1 METQTKETYQQPKFS
16 YSRTEVYE
24 NCPYRYYL
32 QYVKGHYIS
41 ATSLALSYG
50 TLVHKINQIQTEMLL
65 AGKPIDYPMLK
76 DYFQNVNIPKKS
88 SKDKDGDIF
97 GVNILRRMFHDDWET
112 LDKTGRTFEEK
123 AQAFLERGIY
133 RQEEYL
139 AEHPELK
146 LFAAEM
152 PFEYYFNKVLF
163 TGSIDRVLQY
173 RDNPKHFVIHD
184 LKTSAEAYDDKKL
197 TSPRQ
202 MWVYVGALKERF
214 GDDIQVDC
222 EYEFPVAEEMRK
234 AGTKGWEKRCETKMR
249 KILDDIFNENWT
261 AHPSPLC
268 FYCAFC
274 NNNPNQPTEA
284 KNLCPYYS
292 LWTPQDRS
300 FAVRLPWHGIEM
312 DEIQHKKL
320 EQLEALDD
328 EFADEIEKEAAELD
342 DDWDL

>member
-1 METQTKETYQQPKFS
+1 MTDKKSHQQPKFS

-32 QYVKGHYIS
+32 QYVKGHYIP
-41 ATSLALSYG
+41 ATSLAISYG

-65 AGKPIDYPMLK
+65 AGKPIDYQVLK
-76 DYFQNVNIPKKS
+76 DYFKNANLPKKS

-97 GVNILRRMFHDDWET
+97 GVNILRRMFPDDWDV

-133 RQEEYL
+133 RQEKYL

-152 PFEYYFNKVLF
+152 PFEYYFDKVLF

-173 RDNPKHFVIHD
+173 RDDQKHFVIHD

-249 KILDDIFNENWT
+249 KILDDIFNEDWT

-268 FYCAFC
+268 FYCTFC
-274 NNNPNQPTEA
+274 NNNPNQPAEA
-284 KNLCPYYS
+284 ANLCPYYS

-300 FAVRLPWHGIEM
+300 FAVRLPWQGIEM

-328 EFADEIEKEAAELD
+328 EFADEVEKEAAELD

>member
-1 METQTKETYQQPKFS
+1 
-16 YSRTEVYE
+16 
-24 NCPYRYYL
+24 
-32 QYVKGHYIS
+32 
-41 ATSLALSYG
+41 
-50 TLVHKINQIQTEMLL
+50 
-65 AGKPIDYPMLK
+65 
-76 DYFQNVNIPKKS
+76 
-88 SKDKDGDIF
+88 
-97 GVNILRRMFHDDWET
+97 
-112 LDKTGRTFEEK
+112 
-123 AQAFLERGIY
+123 
-133 RQEEYL
+133 
-139 AEHPELK
+139 
-146 LFAAEM
+146 M
-152 PFEYYFNKVLF
+152 PFEYYFDKVLF

-173 RDNPKHFVIHD
+173 HDDPKHFVIHD

-214 GDDIQVDC
+214 GADIQVDC

-284 KNLCPYYS
+284 VNLCPYYS

-300 FAVRLPWHGIEM
+300 FAVRLPWQGIEM

-328 EFADEIEKEAAELD
+328 EFADEIEEEAKRLD